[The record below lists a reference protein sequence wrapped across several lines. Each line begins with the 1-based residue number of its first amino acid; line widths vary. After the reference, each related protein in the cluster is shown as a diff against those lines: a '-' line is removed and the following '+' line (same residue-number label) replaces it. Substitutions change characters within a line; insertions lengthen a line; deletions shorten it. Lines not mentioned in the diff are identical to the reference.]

1 MKYSFTCPACGH
13 PLTVEA
19 HDDQEAIDKLMDR
32 GETHMQEM
40 HREGF
45 NVSQEQMRGMV
56 RSQMKKA
63 S

>member
-1 MKYSFTCPACGH
+1 MKYSFTCPACGY
-13 PLTVEA
+13 PLSAEA
-19 HDDQEAIDKLMDR
+19 MNDDEAVDLLMER
-32 GETHMQEM
+32 GKAHMQEM

-45 NVSQEQMRGMV
+45 NVSDEQMRGMV

>member
-19 HDDQEAIDKLMDR
+19 QNDEDAVERLMER
-32 GETHMQEM
+32 GESHMLEM
-40 HREGF
+40 HPESS
-45 NVSQEQMRGMV
+45 NVSEEEMRGMV
-56 RSQMKKA
+56 RSQMRKA

>member
-19 HDDQEAIDKLMDR
+19 QNDEDAAERLMER
-32 GETHMQEM
+32 GESHMLEM
-40 HREGF
+40 HPE
-45 NVSQEQMRGMV
+45 SDMSEEEMRGMV
-56 RSQMKKA
+56 RSQMRKA